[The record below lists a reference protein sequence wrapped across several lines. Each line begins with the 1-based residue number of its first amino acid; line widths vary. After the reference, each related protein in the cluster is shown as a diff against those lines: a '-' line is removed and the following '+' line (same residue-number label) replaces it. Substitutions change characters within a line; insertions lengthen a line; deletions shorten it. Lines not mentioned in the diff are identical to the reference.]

1 MLCAA
6 KFSVKHTA
14 ELLQVQ
20 NAPTE
25 VPEYAKLE
33 TALEETSTTATDLT
47 HDISTASFQMLP
59 LDAQI
64 QVMQEKAAHRLLA
77 QALHHQMLE
86 ELHNN
91 PALAADPDQQL
102 HFKRLAQQQL
112 LYQMALAAQAATP
125 RDELQATAG
134 ARVASDVQPN
144 GTNRDGM
151 DQDTMESA
159 WGEMHYIGSR
169 WASER
174 QRFSNTAM
182 NEEALYGQPERVSLP
197 LNDIFGAIGTAEVVS
212 VTHSDRHE
220 IRACQIR
227 VESSGIGENSSTSVP
242 PKSHGHGKT
251 AKRSPHPKA
260 EEAPLKRVK
269 LQLAGNL
276 PETALAMPFI
286 SEDATEFE
294 LKHWHDGVG
303 ELSAKAPPKRRA
315 WLNAEEQ
322 AAMKFPQSAAS
333 ARLLKQLADFNPSG
347 KDDSA
352 PNVLLPNEHEAKERG
367 TSWRLQTDGDGS
379 VMLGVN
385 TFGVRETR
393 EGANHTIAGDQ
404 KQRPEIHERCVLT
417 EMTCDEELSAS
428 LHSPSKRWMTVAAA
442 NSGDTRTIEV
452 SAQSSHASHGE

>member
-1 MLCAA
+1 MLN
-6 KFSVKHTA
+6 
-14 ELLQVQ
+14 LLFCDPEF
-20 NAPTE
+20 APD
-25 VPEYAKLE
+25 
-33 TALEETSTTATDLT
+33 SR
-47 HDISTASFQMLP
+47 
-59 LDAQI
+59 

-227 VESSGIGENSSTSVP
+227 VESSGIGVARPCRQSLTGMV
-242 PKSHGHGKT
+242 
-251 AKRSPHPKA
+251 
-260 EEAPLKRVK
+260 
-269 LQLAGNL
+269 
-276 PETALAMPFI
+276 
-286 SEDATEFE
+286 
-294 LKHWHDGVG
+294 
-303 ELSAKAPPKRRA
+303 RRR
-315 WLNAEEQ
+315 
-322 AAMKFPQSAAS
+322 S
-333 ARLLKQLADFNPSG
+333 ARHIRRLRRHLSSVSNCNLRVIYQKLRWQCRSSLRMPPSL
-347 KDDSA
+347 
-352 PNVLLPNEHEAKERG
+352 N
-367 TSWRLQTDGDGS
+367 
-379 VMLGVN
+379 
-385 TFGVRETR
+385 
-393 EGANHTIAGDQ
+393 
-404 KQRPEIHERCVLT
+404 
-417 EMTCDEELSAS
+417 
-428 LHSPSKRWMTVAAA
+428 
-442 NSGDTRTIEV
+442 
-452 SAQSSHASHGE
+452 